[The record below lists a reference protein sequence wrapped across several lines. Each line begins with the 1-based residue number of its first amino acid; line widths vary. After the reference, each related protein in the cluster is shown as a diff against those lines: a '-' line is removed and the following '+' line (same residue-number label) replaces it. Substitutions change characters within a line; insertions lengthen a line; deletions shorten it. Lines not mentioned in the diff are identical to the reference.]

1 MRIKTKTSNKNFEYQ
16 IIEKSKKIKSG
27 HVLFFL
33 NKTNR
38 IYPKQVSI
46 IKPSVFDK
54 KLLFFNNIFSHFIIL

>member
-1 MRIKTKTSNKNFEYQ
+1 MRIKNRTSNKNFEYQ
-16 IIEKSKKIKSG
+16 IIEKSLKKSG

>member
-54 KLLFFNNIFSHFIIL
+54 KLLFFNTILSHFIIL